1 MNVGFI
7 WQTTFASD
15 NEPRWKKHISKTQHT
30 HAPKQHANRSQHFLV
45 VTPTDLNWSYRQ
57 DALRRRRRPA
67 YPQSWRTVAAR
78 RIPKR
83 MWYRIW
89 SIIQA
94 ASSVSSY
101 SLKKLQPTHH
111 LHTTF
116 SILFRYIFPG
126 YCGLQLTN
134 LHIRTPCRLWS
145 ARRSLPRALVTQTR
159 NT

>member
-1 MNVGFI
+1 MLASSDKPRSLLTMNQGGRNTSQKHNTHMHQNI
-7 WQTTFASD
+7 AQT
-15 NEPRWKKHISKTQHT
+15 EG
-30 HAPKQHANRSQHFLV
+30 QHFLV
-45 VTPTDLNWSYRQ
+45 VTPTDINWSYCQ
-57 DALRRRRRPA
+57 DTLRRRRRPA

-89 SIIQA
+89 SITQA

-101 SLKKLQPTHH
+101 SLKKSQPTHH
-111 LHTTF
+111 LHT
-116 SILFRYIFPG
+116 IFRYIFPG

-145 ARRSLPRALVTQTR
+145 ARRSLPRAVVTQTR